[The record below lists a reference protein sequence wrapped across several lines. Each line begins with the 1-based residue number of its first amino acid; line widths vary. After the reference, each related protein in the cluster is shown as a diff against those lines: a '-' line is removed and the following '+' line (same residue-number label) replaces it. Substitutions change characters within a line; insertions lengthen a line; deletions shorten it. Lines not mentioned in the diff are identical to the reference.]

1 MTTMNISLP
10 EKMKEFVDGR
20 VEAGQYGT
28 ASEYVRDLIRKDSE
42 HQAKERNE
50 RLDELLLEGL
60 KSLDEEVTFD
70 VTDEYWVHLQERIKA
85 GEFRKEKSSNELNA
99 TSPTE

>member
-20 VEAGQYGT
+20 VEAGHYGT

-42 HQAKERNE
+42 HQALERKD
-50 RLDELLLEGL
+50 RLDTLLLEGF
-60 KSLDEEVTFD
+60 KSLEDEGTFE
-70 VTDEYWVHLQERIKA
+70 VTDEYWSQLKERIKA
-85 GEFRKEKSSNELNA
+85 GEFRKKKASNQPNA

>member
-20 VEAGQYGT
+20 VEAGHYGT

-42 HQAKERNE
+42 RQVSG
-50 RLDELLLEGL
+50 DM
-60 KSLDEEVTFD
+60 
-70 VTDEYWVHLQERIKA
+70 
-85 GEFRKEKSSNELNA
+85 
-99 TSPTE
+99 